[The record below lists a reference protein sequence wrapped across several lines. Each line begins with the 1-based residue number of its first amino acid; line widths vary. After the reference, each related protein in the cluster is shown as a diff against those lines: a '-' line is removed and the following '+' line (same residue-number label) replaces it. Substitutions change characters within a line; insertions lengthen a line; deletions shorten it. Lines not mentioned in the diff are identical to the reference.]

1 MHIQPGIYRHYK
13 GPEYRVLGTAQHS
26 ETEEWLVFYQ
36 ALYGEFGLWVRP
48 LAMFQE
54 QVEVDGESVAR
65 FALIEPQESPLTT
78 LGKATG

>member
-13 GPEYRVLGTAQHS
+13 GPEYRVLGMTQHS

-36 ALYGEFGLWVRP
+36 ALYGDFGFWVRP
-48 LAMFQE
+48 LSMFQE
-54 QVEVDGESVAR
+54 QVDVDGESVAR
-65 FALIEPQESPLTT
+65 FALVELQESPLAT

>member
-65 FALIEPQESPLTT
+65 FALIEPQESPLAT
-78 LGKATG
+78 LDKAIG

>member
-48 LAMFQE
+48 LTMFQE
-54 QVEVDGESVAR
+54 QVDVDGESVAR
-65 FALIEPQESPLTT
+65 FALIEPQESPLAT
-78 LGKATG
+78 LGKAIG